1 MMSKQIIR
9 EYKKGRQTNFYVREN
24 HGVYYLEKI
33 TKACGFTIMCG
44 NEKEVFEY
52 IENNGFKF
60 IGLIV
65 K

>member
-24 HGVYYLEKI
+24 DGVYYLEKI

-52 IENNGFKF
+52 IESNGFKF